1 MMHNRIQIS
10 GTELTLSP
18 ICLGT
23 VNAGL
28 SWDHEDAFSIF
39 DAYLDKGGNVID
51 SARIYSDWVEPEI
64 GRSERVLGDW
74 IRHRGHH
81 RDFTLITKGG
91 HPRMEAIHT
100 SRMNKSDMD
109 NDIALSLKTLGV
121 ECIDL
126 YFYHRDNTA
135 MPVAEILGTME
146 GYVREG
152 KIRYYGCSNWKT
164 DRMQEAHA
172 CAKENKMR
180 GFVAN
185 EALFNMGMKYMNPFP
200 DDTMA
205 SMDDSMQAF
214 HRAERGVLAM
224 PYFGVC
230 SGFFHLLDAK
240 GEDAVKQSPYYTPG
254 NLRVKAVIDRLRKK
268 YNATISQ
275 ILLGFFFAQDYPI
288 VPLAG
293 ADTMAQ
299 LGDIMRTL
307 DIKFDAADFAI

>member
-1 MMHNRIQIS
+1 MHTRIPIT
-10 GTELTLSP
+10 GTDLELSP
-18 ICLGT
+18 ICFGT

-28 SWDHEDAFSIF
+28 SWDKKEAFAILE
-39 DAYLDKGGNVID
+39 AYLEKGGNVID

-64 GRSERVLGDW
+64 GRSERVMGDW
-74 IRHRGHH
+74 IRHRGQHD
-81 RDFTLITKGG
+81 DFILITKGG
-91 HPRMEAIHT
+91 HPCLDTMHT
-100 SRMNKSDMD
+100 SRMKKPDMD
-109 NDIALSLKTLGV
+109 YDINLSLKTLGV
-121 ECIDL
+121 DCIDL
-126 YFYHRDNTA
+126 YFYHRDDPSMTIE
-135 MPVAEILGTME
+135 EILGIME

-164 DRMQEAHA
+164 DRMREANA
-172 CAKENKMR
+172 YAKANNML

-185 EALFNMGMKYMNPFP
+185 EALYNMGMKYMTPFP
-200 DDTMA
+200 DDTMV
-205 SMDDSMQAF
+205 SMDDNMQAF
-214 HRAERGVLAM
+214 HRTESGTLAM

-268 YNATISQ
+268 YDASISQ

-293 ADTMAQ
+293 VDTMAQ
-299 LGDIMRTL
+299 LDDIMHTV
-307 DIKFDAADFAI
+307 DIEFHAEDFVI